1 SPQASP
7 VPTCAWSGA
16 RTAAPAALR
25 EDRLVAH
32 DLALGPEGHE
42 EQIERA
48 ELCVLDLPRPL
59 RRVRTAGAVEDQR
72 ERLPAA
78 GTAVVVRG
86 PVGAGKRDLERVSI
100 GSRDGERLPDP
111 RLEVLDGELV

>member
-1 SPQASP
+1 TGAWGASPQASP
-7 VPTCAWSGA
+7 VRTSAWSGA
-16 RTAAPAALR
+16 RPAARATLR

-32 DLALGPEGHE
+32 HLALGPEGHE
-42 EQIERA
+42 EEIQRA

-59 RRVRTAGAVEDQR
+59 RRVWTAGAVEDQR

-86 PVGAGKRDLERVSI
+86 PVCAGERDLERVSI
-100 GSRDGERLPDP
+100 GSRDGERLPDA
-111 RLEVLDGELV
+111 RL